1 MCTCISTPRFFG
13 RTLDVETSYHEH
25 VVLLPREFP
34 LSFRHGGK
42 LDTHYAVIGTAHVED
57 GYPLYYDAM
66 NEHGLCIA
74 GLHFVESCK
83 YFPKQSGKDNIAP
96 FELPLWLLAQCTSV
110 AEAIPLLKRLNIW
123 DEAFS
128 EALPQ
133 TPLHW
138 LLADAESSL
147 VIESGK
153 SGLLLHENAVGA
165 LANDPPFPAQMA
177 NLQSFSPDD
186 RAWGLPG
193 DFSSESRFQRA
204 VYGVENAPAETMAQ
218 FFGILD
224 LLAVPRG
231 CVRVSGRDHY
241 TVYTGCCDRKAG
253 IYAYTTCTQRRITRV
268 TLQNFY
274 LSGKTL
280 LQFPH
285 EKEAIQ

>member
-1 MCTCISTPRFFG
+1 MCTCISARRFFG
-13 RTLDVETSYHEH
+13 RTLDVETSYNEH
-25 VVLLPREFP
+25 IVVTPRQFP
-34 LSFRHGGK
+34 LKFRDAGNIDSH
-42 LDTHYAVIGTAHVED
+42 HAVIGMAHVEG

-83 YFPKQSGKDNIAP
+83 YFPKQRGKDNIAP
-96 FELPLWLLAQCTSV
+96 FELPLWLLAQCASV
-110 AEAIPLLKRLNIW
+110 AEAMPLLQRLNLW

-128 EALPQ
+128 PTLPQ

-138 LLADAESSL
+138 LLADGTRSL
-147 VIESGK
+147 VIESSK
-153 SGLLLHENAVGA
+153 NGLLLHENAVGA

-218 FFGILD
+218 FFGIMD

-241 TVYTGCCDRKAG
+241 TVYTGCCDRETG
-253 IYAYTTCTQRRITRV
+253 TYACTTCGQRQITCVDMRKTDV
-268 TLQNFY
+268 
-274 LSGKTL
+274 SGKTL

-285 EKEAIQ
+285 EKEVIQ